1 MATSITAPG
10 PDIVAPVVSGAL
22 PTGTLP
28 AGTTSAT
35 LQVTTN
41 ESATCRYATTP
52 GTAYGQMAT
61 TFATTGGTAHSQAIT
76 GLANGQSYTFYVRCQ
91 DTAGNATTSDTVASF
106 AVAAPGGSGNQFS
119 MQFFGNG
126 TGQIDRVEIPL
137 TPNRTIDVGGD
148 FTLEWWMRATPGN
161 TSGTCVAGSSWV
173 NGNILIDRDVF
184 GPGDFGDFGVSL
196 FAADGRI
203 AFGVSA
209 DTNATT
215 LCSTVGVERRDL
227 APHRRHPQRERQ
239 EPWRSTSTASRA
251 APPPD
256 RPVTSATATVA
267 RRAPTTIPSWCSE
280 PKSTTPVRSTP
291 ATAA

>member
-1 MATSITAPG
+1 M
-10 PDIVAPVVSGAL
+10 VSGAL

-52 GTAYGQMAT
+52 GTAYAQMT
-61 TFATTGGTAHSQAIT
+61 ITFATTGGTAHSHGVT

-91 DTAGNATTSDTVASF
+91 DTAGNATTSDTLASF
-106 AVAAPGGSGNQFS
+106 AVATSGGSGNQFS

-137 TPNRTIDVGGD
+137 TPNRTIDVGGE
-148 FTLEWWMRATPGN
+148 FTLEWWMRAASSNAT
-161 TSGTCVAGSSWV
+161 GTCVAGSSWI

-184 GPGDFGDFGVSL
+184 GAGDFGDFGVSL

-203 AFGVSA
+203 AFGVSE

-215 LCSTVGVERRDL
+215 LCSTVGVNDGSWHHVAVTRNATTGAMAIYIDGIPSGSTTGPTGDVSYRD
-227 APHRRHPQRERQ
+227 
-239 EPWRSTSTASRA
+239 
-251 APPPD
+251 
-256 RPVTSATATVA
+256 
-267 RRAPTTIPSWCSE
+267 RAPRE
-280 PKSTTPVRSTP
+280 PGRCGS
-291 ATAA
+291 